1 MNECSKTIYR
11 RLSNPNFL
19 INYFRGQ
26 GLDVGAGTD
35 PLSNYIY
42 LFPAISSIRSW
53 DVKDGDAEI
62 LETVP
67 DNLYDFVHSSHCLEH
82 LNNPLIG
89 LFHWL
94 RVTKPG
100 GYLIL
105 TVPDE
110 DLYEQGQFPSTW
122 SNEHKWTFT
131 IFKSKSWSSK
141 SISLI
146 NFLILLEEELENQK
160 VGYSFRVEK
169 LELLNYTFDRH
180 IARTDQTLTSLVTES
195 CIELILQK
203 VEI

>member
-1 MNECSKTIYR
+1 MNECSKSIYR
-11 RLSNPNFL
+11 RLSNPNFI
-19 INYFRGQ
+19 INYFRGK

-42 LFPAISSIRSW
+42 LFPAIESIRSW
-53 DVKDGDAEI
+53 DVKDGDAETLI
-62 LETVP
+62 TIP
-67 DNLYDFVHSSHCLEH
+67 DNTYDFIHSSHCLEH
-82 LNNPLIG
+82 LNNPLTG

-100 GYLIL
+100 GYLIV

-131 IFKSKSWSSK
+131 IFKKNSWSSK

-146 NFLILLEEELENQK
+146 NFFSLLDEELGNRN
-160 VGYSFRVEK
+160 VGYTFQIEK
-169 LELLNYTFDRH
+169 IEVLNYTYDRNK
-180 IARTDQTLTSLVTES
+180 IRSDQTLTSLVTES
-195 CIELILQK
+195 CIEFLLQK
-203 VEI
+203 V